1 MDLIVDL
8 IDQLI
13 KERIKVALGDDC
25 WGERDDE
32 TKIIVLKEK
41 IRRVLIEN
49 IPTK

>member
-13 KERIKVALGDDC
+13 QERIKVALADPNWGGKDDT
-25 WGERDDE
+25 E
-32 TKIIVLKEK
+32 IIVLKEK

-49 IPTK
+49 IRTK